1 MLKIGVPQ
9 SPRSGGA
16 ILGVRLSYGIGL
28 AAVCMV
34 VGRPEK
40 WEWGLSLI
48 LGNVVFVAAMV
59 MCVRCGL
66 LGANIVRL
74 SPESRSRGEIALT
87 FDDGPDREVT
97 PQVLDI
103 LDRYGVKASFFC
115 IGERAAAHP
124 DLLADILRRGHSVEN
139 HSYHHR
145 TLFAFYSA
153 SALKQE
159 IVSTQ
164 KALAAKG
171 ARANFF
177 RAPFGFRSP
186 LLDGVLAGCHLHH
199 VAWTRRGYDAVW
211 RNADTVLLRL
221 ARKLSA
227 GDILLLHDGGSA
239 HTHNG
244 QPVVLAVL
252 PPLLERCAALGLRSV
267 SLPMAFR
274 EGP

>member
-1 MLKIGVPQ
+1 M
-9 SPRSGGA
+9 
-16 ILGVRLSYGIGL
+16 GVRLIYVLWLTGVWMI
-28 AAVCMV
+28 V
-34 VGRPEK
+34 VMPEK
-40 WEWGLSLI
+40 WGWGLSLI
-48 LGNVVFVAAMV
+48 LANVVFVAAMV

-87 FDDGPDREVT
+87 FDDGPDLDVT

-124 DLLADILRRGHSVEN
+124 DLLVDILRRGHSVEN

-145 TLFAFYSA
+145 SLFAFYSA

-164 KALAAKG
+164 KTLSENG
-171 ARANFF
+171 AIASFF

-186 LLDGVLAGCHLHH
+186 LLDGVLEGCRLHH

-221 ARKLSA
+221 TRKLAA

-239 HTHNG
+239 YTHNG

-252 PPLLERCAALGLRSV
+252 PPLLERCAVLGLNSV